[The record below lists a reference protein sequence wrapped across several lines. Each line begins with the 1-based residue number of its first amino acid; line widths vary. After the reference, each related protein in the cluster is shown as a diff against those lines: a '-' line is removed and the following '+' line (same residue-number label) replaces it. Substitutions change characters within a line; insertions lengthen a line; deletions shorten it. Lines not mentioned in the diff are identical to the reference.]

1 MDIKI
6 WHYLLNLYIYL
17 VSEFENDWTQE
28 LEVIRVLVT
37 GYFIIAFMLSS

>member
-17 VSEFENDWTQE
+17 VSELTMIGLKSWKL
-28 LEVIRVLVT
+28 LE
-37 GYFIIAFMLSS
+37 F